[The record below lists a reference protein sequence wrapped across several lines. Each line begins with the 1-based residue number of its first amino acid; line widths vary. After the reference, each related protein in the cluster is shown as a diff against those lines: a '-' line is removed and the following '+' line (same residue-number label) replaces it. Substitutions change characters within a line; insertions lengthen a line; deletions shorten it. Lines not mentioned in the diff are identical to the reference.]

1 MQAPAKQN
9 FQCIPQKAAD
19 AQDQPIG
26 KKKEKKREIS
36 SSCNERVVSAFKLRD
51 IFEHTQTQILLS

>member
-26 KKKEKKREIS
+26 IKKKKKEKSAARAMKGLYPRS
-36 SSCNERVVSAFKLRD
+36 S
-51 IFEHTQTQILLS
+51 